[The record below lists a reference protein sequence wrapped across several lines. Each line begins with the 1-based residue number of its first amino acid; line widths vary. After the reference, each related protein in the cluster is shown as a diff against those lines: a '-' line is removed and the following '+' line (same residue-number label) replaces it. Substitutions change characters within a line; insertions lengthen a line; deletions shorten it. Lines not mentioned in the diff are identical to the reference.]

1 MCFFF
6 WGGSFCVFVSFYF
19 WWDVWSVL
27 QTFHNFRY
35 FCFHSSEANMNIQAV
50 MKIFSNESGFDEDI
64 SKWRCGFDVRTLFL
78 LESFVGSRVFA
89 RELGLQD
96 ETRTRAVHKG
106 CRKNKSK
113 RSVKLL
119 TSLTPM
125 ALVIPFQPSFSL
137 IILFKLFWIN
147 SELKATILVR
157 ITNWTTLLCLYQ
169 LLIFFYISKLFGFK
183 GNGVLM

>member
-1 MCFFF
+1 
-6 WGGSFCVFVSFYF
+6 
-19 WWDVWSVL
+19 
-27 QTFHNFRY
+27 
-35 FCFHSSEANMNIQAV
+35 MNIQAV

-106 CRKNKSK
+106 CQKNKSK

-137 IILFKLFWIN
+137 IILFKLI
-147 SELKATILVR
+147 
-157 ITNWTTLLCLYQ
+157 
-169 LLIFFYISKLFGFK
+169 
-183 GNGVLM
+183 

>member
-1 MCFFF
+1 
-6 WGGSFCVFVSFYF
+6 
-19 WWDVWSVL
+19 
-27 QTFHNFRY
+27 
-35 FCFHSSEANMNIQAV
+35 MNIQAV

-64 SKWRCGFDVRTLFL
+64 YPNGGVVLMCGTLFL

-119 TSLTPM
+119 TSLTLM

-137 IILFKLFWIN
+137 IILFKLF
-147 SELKATILVR
+147 
-157 ITNWTTLLCLYQ
+157 
-169 LLIFFYISKLFGFK
+169 
-183 GNGVLM
+183 